1 MNTCVVMDT
10 IEPRDKIILGVR
22 ISIEREPWL

>member
-1 MNTCVVMDT
+1 VVMDA

-22 ISIEREPWL
+22 IPIEREPWL